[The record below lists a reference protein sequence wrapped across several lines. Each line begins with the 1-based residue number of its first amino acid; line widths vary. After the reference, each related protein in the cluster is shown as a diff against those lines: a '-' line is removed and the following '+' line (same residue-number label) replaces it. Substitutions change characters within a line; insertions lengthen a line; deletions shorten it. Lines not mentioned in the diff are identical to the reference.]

1 MIRIVSVNKII
12 VSTLRPPD
20 WPIVCEERADE
31 IKLSLEQLM
40 GMAVFYVFKTDRNII
55 LPLAVVNIITSDD
68 VNKYGDKKLS
78 QAMSDH
84 GHHGDRKQR
93 GSSYV

>member
-1 MIRIVSVNKII
+1 M
-12 VSTLRPPD
+12 
-20 WPIVCEERADE
+20 VCKERADE
-31 IKLSLEQLM
+31 IKLSLEQLYRD
-40 GMAVFYVFKTDRNII
+40 GSVLCFQI
-55 LPLAVVNIITSDD
+55 LAEILFPAFSAIHIITSDD

-84 GHHGDRKQR
+84 GQHGDRKQR